1 MNWELIFNLVT
12 ALLVMALT
20 WWIYH
25 SDGFP
30 DGRMVDEERVGLDT
44 FLTRTDNFSL
54 LGPRH
59 VMMDTANVS
68 VR

>member
-1 MNWELIFNLVT
+1 MVVLVVT

-30 DGRMVDEERVGLDT
+30 DGVMVDEERVGLDT